1 MLCELLQGLD
11 GERAVGQVEALLRN
25 IASPWRYDG
34 ADCAQ
39 FPPDPIGVR
48 RKPYAVPLRAGAFL
62 A

>member
-39 FPPDPIGVR
+39 FP
-48 RKPYAVPLRAGAFL
+48 AVPLRAGAFL